1 MLETVS
7 IRGVVGEPVKA
18 KLVSL
23 NVKPWPGVT
32 QENIAPYISVTF
44 ATCALSTDV
53 DVILCESVV
62 NQLDEFNAYNI
73 VKPTTV
79 EEAMVDVMIP
89 SEDISDLQVAQDDS
103 ELFPVTAEVS
113 AASNGDDDC

>member
-1 MLETVS
+1 MLGTVS

-18 KLVSL
+18 KLVSV

-32 QENIAPYISVTF
+32 QENIAPYLCVTCV
-44 ATCALSTDV
+44 TCALATDA
-53 DVILCESVV
+53 DIILCESIV

-79 EEAMVDVMIP
+79 EEAMIDVIIP
-89 SEDISDLQVAQDDS
+89 SEDISGL
-103 ELFPVTAEVS
+103 
-113 AASNGDDDC
+113 